1 MKRKNASSSATAAA
15 SNPPVASV
23 TTGKHRRS
31 YYVAITQAEQNG
43 ETTIEE
49 IRVLPKE
56 LYSPERSGRV
66 HDCSAY
72 DAAIAN
78 LYRAQNGFRLTVD
91 RGPGFFQTD
100 LPPTVKEIARIQ
112 EMLPTWG
119 IDADVKGKIASDLA
133 KQAELVAA
141 R

>member
-1 MKRKNASSSATAAA
+1 MQRKSNKSTAIKGAGSSQ
-15 SNPPVASV
+15 VASV
-23 TTGKHRRS
+23 TTGKHNRS

-56 LYSPERSGRV
+56 LYAPERAGRV

-78 LYRAQNGFRLTVD
+78 LYRAANGYRLSVD

-100 LPPTVKEIARIQ
+100 LPPTVNEINRVRTMLAGLSIDPQVKDTIAR
-112 EMLPTWG
+112 
-119 IDADVKGKIASDLA
+119 DLA
-133 KQAELVAA
+133 QQAELVGA